1 MARRTV
7 LFDAHRQLGGR
18 IVEFAGWDMP
28 VSYSGPLD
36 EHRAVRTRCGL
47 FDVSHMGE
55 IELRGPG
62 AAALCQELMVNDVGR
77 LGDGDGQYSVLCNE
91 QGGVLDDVV
100 VFRLAHDRYL
110 LVVNAANTAADLA
123 WIAARTPAN
132 VTLEDRSEETALL
145 ALQGPEAARALA
157 TLTSLDLAALRR
169 FTVREASVAGVEG
182 LVSRTGYTGEDGF
195 ELFVPSS
202 EGRSAWDAVLAA
214 VRQRDGLPCGLAA
227 RDTLRLEAGLP
238 LCGTDMDTGTTPIEA
253 GLGWVVKLQK
263 GAFVG
268 RDVLAR
274 QAADGSPRRLVGL
287 QVDEPGIP
295 RHGHAVFRNGDRI
308 GTVTSGSKSP
318 TLGTFIGMAYVDSA
332 SAGRA
337 TAVAVEIRDRRLPA
351 HVVDRPFYHRA
362 ASGASHA
369 AT

>member
-91 QGGVLDDVV
+91 QGGVLDDIV
-100 VFRLAHDRYL
+100 VFRLARDRYL

-157 TLTSLDLAALRR
+157 ALTSLDLTALRR

-195 ELFVPSS
+195 ELFVPAS
-202 EGRSAWDAVLAA
+202 EARSVWDAVLAA

-351 HVVDRPFYHRA
+351 HVVDRPFYRRA